1 MATGGP
7 TEALDPMPIRH
18 ATPARA
24 HLESGFRFVSAATD
38 TVILAQGVRR
48 EIERTRGPG
57 A

>member
-18 ATPARA
+18 ATAARA